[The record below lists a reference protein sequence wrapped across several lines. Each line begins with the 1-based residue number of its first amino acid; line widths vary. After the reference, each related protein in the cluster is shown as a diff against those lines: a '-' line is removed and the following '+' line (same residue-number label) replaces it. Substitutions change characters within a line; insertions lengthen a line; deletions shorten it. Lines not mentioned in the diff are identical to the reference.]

1 MASSS
6 PPAPLRRIG
15 RSIEVYRSH
24 LASGPIRHA
33 LFDFDGTLSLIRA
46 GWQEVMVSHCY
57 SELSRTPAAESRQEL
72 EQVCREFITRLTGA
86 QTIYQM
92 LELEK
97 QVARRGGGPLPAS
110 TYKRQYLDRLQ
121 RRIRHRLAALEEGR
135 RPAAAYLVR
144 NSLSLLRGLAQR
156 GATCH
161 LASGTD
167 HHHVVAEAGLLGLIP
182 FFGER
187 IHGAREDLRASSKR
201 KVIEDILG
209 SNGGQGGALAVF
221 GDGYVEISAAV
232 EAGGLAIG
240 IASREGGGA
249 GMDPWKKKR
258 LLEVGAHL
266 LVPDWQEADLLLAY
280 IFGEVDAP
288 GGRHLPTAGKA
299 APHGL

>member
-1 MASSS
+1 MASTS

-15 RSIEVYRSH
+15 RSIEVHRFH
-24 LASGPIRHA
+24 PARGPIRHA

-46 GWQEVMVSHCY
+46 GWQEVMVSHC
-57 SELSRTPAAESRQEL
+57 SWELSRTPAAESRQEL

-92 LELEK
+92 MELEK
-97 QVARRGGGPLPAS
+97 QVARRGGEPLPAS
-110 TYKRQYLDRLQ
+110 TYKGQYLDRLQ
-121 RRIRHRLAALEEGR
+121 RRIGHRLAALEEGR
-135 RPAAAYLVR
+135 EPAAAYLVR

-167 HHHVVAEAGLLGLIP
+167 HHHVVAEAGLLGLVP
-182 FFGER
+182 FFGDR
-187 IHGAREDLRASSKR
+187 IYGAREDFRAFSKR

-209 SNGGQGGALAVF
+209 ANGGRGGALAVF

-232 EAGGLAIG
+232 EAGALAIG
-240 IASREGGGA
+240 IASRESGGA

-258 LLEVGAHL
+258 LLEVGAHI
-266 LVPDWQEADLLLAY
+266 LVPDWQEAGLLLGH
-280 IFGEVDAP
+280 IFGEVGAP
-288 GGRHLPTAGKA
+288 GGRHFRTAGKA